1 MGLCGSG
8 AWVGD
13 RDTCHHTGGGTSWE
27 GGGQRMPLSGADG
40 QGAAFTLL
48 RGRTFCPGFSLELA
62 LG

>member
-1 MGLCGSG
+1 M
-8 AWVGD
+8 
-13 RDTCHHTGGGTSWE
+13 R
-27 GGGQRMPLSGADG
+27 GGQRMPLSGADG